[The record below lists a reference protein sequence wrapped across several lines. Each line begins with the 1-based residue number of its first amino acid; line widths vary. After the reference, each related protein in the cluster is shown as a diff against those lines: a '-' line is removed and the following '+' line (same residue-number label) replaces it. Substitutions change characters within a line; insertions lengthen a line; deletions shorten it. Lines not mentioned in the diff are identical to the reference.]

1 MAGIETLVRQWMSG
15 QSGVAEGHDT
25 LICDGKTLRGSI
37 TETNSGAA
45 IFIAQLSLYTKS
57 LGVALAQTT

>member
-1 MAGIETLVRQWMSG
+1 MSG